1 MKDYQSHSELIEQY
15 LLGELS
21 TSEKSQLEN
30 ELKQN
35 AHLVQELEMQEA
47 LIGGVKQSRRAA
59 LKMRLQNLPTPAY
72 QSKWYQQPLAKSLLI
87 SAGIA
92 LTIAGGTYLNNYLD
106 SQPHPAI
113 VQSQENAAQEEN
125 TGEDNPFDAME
136 KGANTKDSDIDNSTA
151 HSKEGA
157 KNKSNELGKTSKEEE
172 TNSTTTSE
180 TETQPDQPE
189 IKAPEVPDFEDN
201 SLKIK
206 DNKTVDSKTPAEF
219 NADKEVVQGYMVD
232 EIYEQDAFEYSLN
245 GRRIRLKGPFN
256 GNYEI
261 IEESSDSPT
270 HPLILKF
277 EGQRYVIEDTKGRF
291 QKLKAVK

>member
-125 TGEDNPFDAME
+125 TERTTHSMQWKKAQTQKIAILITQPLIQKKAPKTRAM
-136 KGANTKDSDIDNSTA
+136 S
-151 HSKEGA
+151 
-157 KNKSNELGKTSKEEE
+157 LGKPQKKKKPT
-172 TNSTTTSE
+172 
-180 TETQPDQPE
+180 
-189 IKAPEVPDFEDN
+189 APLLP
-201 SLKIK
+201 
-206 DNKTVDSKTPAEF
+206 
-219 NADKEVVQGYMVD
+219 
-232 EIYEQDAFEYSLN
+232 
-245 GRRIRLKGPFN
+245 RLKL
-256 GNYEI
+256 
-261 IEESSDSPT
+261 SPT
-270 HPLILKF
+270 NLK
-277 EGQRYVIEDTKGRF
+277 
-291 QKLKAVK
+291 